1 MIGSANNVRLHVLLF
16 SIYISTT
23 SLKMLHS
30 IQVPLNCKFVILT
43 ASTSHRSRKYSITT
57 QSTRIANLESEIL
70 SGLDSTS
77 SVSTLRSCAIPAL
90 LDMATGDDDA
100 MHRTI
105 SSVCS
110 ALIRFCKYHRG
121 STHEETQSTT
131 PRRDRKNK
139 ISRTLS
145 YARKFLPM
153 FLQTQQNEH
162 GEHSELRELHLVA
175 PSRHAAEILL
185 KVCASIRRSRD
196 VDDDDEESHDEEKNE
211 TNVETPRT
219 RAAAVLKRMR
229 GSSMNSSSSSSS
241 SSYH

>member
-185 KVCASIRRSRD
+185 KVCASIRGRED
-196 VDDDDEESHDEEKNE
+196 AEESHDEDKKNE

-219 RAAAVLKRMR
+219 RAAAVLKKMR
-229 GSSMNSSSSSSS
+229 GSGGSS
-241 SSYH
+241 